1 MNTIDRL
8 NVTMNFRST
17 ILSLMTALIVTTTVH
32 SSPNDLP
39 DMGSSIDQYLSLN
52 KEQELGDS
60 LIRQLQGQAPLLQDP
75 LINGYIKTI
84 GFKIVAQNNEALNR
98 QFDFFVL
105 SAPSINAFAMPGGYI
120 FMHSG
125 LLLKASTEDEMAGV
139 LAHEIA
145 HVTQR
150 HIARRFEKA
159 SQLSFPSLLGM
170 LAALVVS
177 QGNAQAGIA
186 GVTAINASAQQLII
200 NHTRSNESEADRV
213 GIETLTD
220 AGFDPDGMTGFFEKL
235 LQQYR
240 HVPKPP
246 EFLLT
251 HPLSERRL
259 AEARTR
265 ALGLPRPNYR
275 DQSIFWII
283 QERVRAIEITNP
295 LMISE
300 DQYMRRLELVHGA
313 KKDAILHGYALWLSK
328 TKNSKKA
335 VDIAKKLVEKH
346 PKSIE
351 HRVLLG
357 EVYIADGQYKKAIQT
372 IQQFLSYTPLNYPL
386 TMTLAEAQRLSKNYQ
401 AALNLLLPMAWQHP
415 NEPLLFKTLAEVQS
429 LNGMTDESKES
440 QGQYLYAIGD
450 LAGALFQF
458 QQALNGKS
466 TDPYFNTRV
475 RARISDIQEQLAE
488 LRGGRSKSR
497 TRRKH

>member
-1 MNTIDRL
+1 MKFQTPL
-8 NVTMNFRST
+8 LALT
-17 ILSLMTALIVTTTVH
+17 TAFWVF
-32 SSPNDLP
+32 SSVQAAPNDLP

-52 KEQELGDS
+52 NEQILGDS
-60 LIRQLQGQAPLLQDP
+60 LIRQLQGQAPILQDP
-75 LINGYIKTI
+75 LINGYIKTV

-98 QFDFFVL
+98 RFDFFVL

-125 LLLKASTEDEMAGV
+125 LILKASTEDEMAGV

-150 HIARRFEKA
+150 HIARRFERA

-177 QGNAQAGIA
+177 QGNAKAGIA
-186 GVTAINASAQQLII
+186 GITAITAGSKQLII

-213 GIETLTD
+213 GIESLTK
-220 AGFDPDGMTGFFEKL
+220 AGFDPDGMTGFFGKL

-251 HPLSERRL
+251 HPLSEKRM
-259 AEARTR
+259 AEAKTR
-265 ALGLPRPNYR
+265 ALSLPRPRFR
-275 DQSIFWII
+275 DQAKFWII

-295 LMISE
+295 MLISDDE
-300 DQYMRRLELVHGA
+300 YQRRLELVSGD
-313 KKDAILHGYALWLSK
+313 KKEAILHGYAYWLSQTENTQK
-328 TKNSKKA
+328 GLK
-335 VDIAKKLVEKH
+335 IAQGLVSRH

-357 EVYIADGQYKKAIQT
+357 QMYIAVGDYKGAIKT
-372 IQQFLSYTPLNYPL
+372 IEEFLSHTPLNYPL
-386 TMTLAEAQRLSKNYQ
+386 TMVLAEAEQLSGNFDRSLQ
-401 AALNLLLPMAWQHP
+401 LLLPIAWQHP
-415 NEPLLFKTLAEVQS
+415 DEPLLFKRLADVQS
-429 LNGMTDESKES
+429 ANGMKDESRES
-440 QGQYLYAIGD
+440 QGQYLYAVGD
-450 LAGALFQF
+450 LQGALFQF

-475 RARISDIQEQLAE
+475 RARIADIQDQLAE
-488 LRGGRSKSR
+488 LHGGKRRNQS
-497 TRRKH
+497 RRKH